1 MEQKRGEGMQRF
13 LKGGGGKLGQG
24 IGSFKG
30 GGGWN
35 PLTNYGRGL
44 HTVLVPPTPIHRDS
58 ITILM
63 IKFKHNY
70 KILTLNV

>member
-1 MEQKRGEGMQRF
+1 MEQKRGEGTQRF
-13 LKGGGGKLGQG
+13 LKGEGKLGQG
-24 IGSFKG
+24 MGAFK

-44 HTVLVPPTPIHRDS
+44 HTVLVPPTPIHRVS

-63 IKFKHNY
+63 IKFKHD